1 MTSKIRVKVLNSFTG
16 IDDGQTHVFT
26 AGSEAEIAG
35 DRIDDY
41 ERAGF
46 LKRIGGKEAAEKA
59 QPVRDAVKAAP
70 VQAAAKTEEHPGGPR
85 DEIIST
91 EIETATLPPQEKA
104 TGRGAKR

>member
-1 MTSKIRVKVLNSFTG
+1 MTSKIRVKVLSNFTG
-16 IDDGQTHVFT
+16 IDDGQTHAFI
-26 AGSEAEIAG
+26 AGTEAEIAG

-46 LKRIGGKEAAEKA
+46 LKRIGGEKAAEKA
-59 QPVRDAVKAAP
+59 QPVRDAVKSAP
-70 VQAAAKTEEHPGGPR
+70 AQTTPKAEEHPGGPR